1 MSKAKPFSTVSA
13 YGRRMSLFND
23 TNIDKIISSQ
33 YLHEKFS
40 EETQKFSEMLTNP
53 DNCYF
58 LLKSK
63 EFEGKTDQTS
73 KYYFAPYSK
82 SSIEEENLLD
92 SLKNPK
98 TADGLFGLPPQNT
111 LLPKNFDILEK
122 NPELSA
128 QPVQILNKDGLQ
140 VWYQKDDKF
149 EKPKAIFRLKY
160 YTADSGLGYSLKGR
174 VFAEVWDAVVQDKI
188 KEFVYMAE
196 MAGLELRMS
205 LLQDNYDFTWS
216 GYNDS
221 LDQFIIQTVQNLKN
235 LDLSK
240 EEAVFDQ
247 MKIKM
252 QKDYANFYLNQ
263 AYMQGFSLL
272 DPALVSSSYEKITF
286 LKELDKFTFAEFLDL
301 NRYWLKQGSLLA
313 FANGNLSKEKA
324 IELSEIANDAF
335 SLRAQG
341 LEHIA
346 QIRSVQIE
354 SN

>member
-1 MSKAKPFSTVSA
+1 MSKSKPFNTASSYA
-13 YGRRMSLFND
+13 SRMQKFND
-23 TNIDKIISSQ
+23 SNMEKLISSQ

-63 EFEGKTDQTS
+63 DFEGQTDKKS
-73 KYYFAPYSK
+73 NFYFAPYSK
-82 SSIEEENLLD
+82 SSLEAENLVEP
-92 SLKNPK
+92 LKNPK
-98 TADGLFGLPPQNT
+98 TEDGLFGLPPQNT
-111 LLPKNFDILEK
+111 LLPKNFDILAK
-122 NPELSA
+122 DPELSA
-128 QPVQILNKDGLQ
+128 LPVKVLDQDGLQ

-174 VFAEVWDAVVQDKI
+174 VFAEVWDAVVQEKI

-221 LDQFIIQTVQNLKN
+221 LDQFIIQTVENLKK

-240 EEAVFDQ
+240 EEAVF
-247 MKIKM
+247 
-252 QKDYANFYLNQ
+252 
-263 AYMQGFSLL
+263 
-272 DPALVSSSYEKITF
+272 E
-286 LKELDKFTFAEFLDL
+286 
-301 NRYWLKQGSLLA
+301 
-313 FANGNLSKEKA
+313 
-324 IELSEIANDAF
+324 
-335 SLRAQG
+335 
-341 LEHIA
+341 
-346 QIRSVQIE
+346 
-354 SN
+354 